1 MFSAEEIVMS
11 DEPVVIMTTTNTERE
26 AKQIAEVIVREK
38 LAACVQIIPK
48 IHSIY
53 EWQGKIHSEQEYL
66 LLIKTFDKLTAK
78 VRKKLED
85 EHSYEVFEFLVTP
98 VIEASDEYA
107 EWMKKVTK

>member
-1 MFSAEEIVMS
+1 MS

-26 AKQIAEVIVREK
+26 AKHLAEILIRER
-38 LAACVQIIPK
+38 LCACVQIIPK
-48 IHSIY
+48 IHSVY
-53 EWQGKIHSEQEYL
+53 EWQGKICSEQEYL
-66 LLIKTFDKLTAK
+66 LMMKTFDKLVSK

-85 EHSYEVFEFLVTP
+85 EHSYEVFEFLVLP